1 MGYANFRVLTK
12 STKEQRQ
19 GDEILNYS
27 SKYVFGKGRGTETF
41 TFGKCS
47 PVKECLLAQI
57 VGVVTCELDLII
69 LWVNS
74 VPSLHMH
81 ARQRV
86 FSRERER
93 KKRKK
98 EKKHPD
104 LVYLD

>member
-12 STKEQRQ
+12 STKEQRE
-19 GDEILNYS
+19 GDEILNYP

-47 PVKECLLAQI
+47 PAEECLLAQI
-57 VGVVTCELDLII
+57 VGVVTCELDLKI

-74 VPSLHMH
+74 VPSLYMH

-86 FSRERER
+86 FAREKKKKER
-93 KKRKK
+93 KRKR
-98 EKKHPD
+98 
-104 LVYLD
+104 